1 MRQPRK
7 RMPRWLRFA
16 LDALLALVL
25 LLAVY
30 VSLGRPFRGE
40 TAAFRSAEKANLVGP
55 SEIIDRMDIRK
66 DWLYARWD
74 RLLIGDDGEEVLF
87 WFSRRSPD
95 TEVLCRCEKT
105 DGMLLLP
112 LPGCNVLTASNLQRD
127 MAVPL
132 FLFADE
138 PAAVKA
144 TVCIQLSET
153 DELTLTQVRGGMA
166 HTEAAD
172 GLSRERYFLFS
183 IPVTRETWTLNRG
196 VQVRTLLWAYAYPP
210 YRPAGIP
217 ATVWLYDG
225 EDRLLETR
233 EWTL

>member
-25 LLAVY
+25 LLAAY
-30 VSLGRPFRGE
+30 VSLGCPFRGE

-95 TEVLCRCEKT
+95 TEVLRRCEKT
-105 DGMLLLP
+105 EGMLLLP

-132 FLFADE
+132 FLFADD

-144 TVCIQLSET
+144 TVCIRLSET
-153 DELTLTQVRGGMA
+153 DELTLTQVRGELASQTGD
-166 HTEAAD
+166 AD
-172 GLSRERYFLFS
+172 SREGYFLFS
-183 IPVTRETWTLNRG
+183 IPVTRESWTLNRG

-217 ATVWLYDG
+217 VTIRLYDG